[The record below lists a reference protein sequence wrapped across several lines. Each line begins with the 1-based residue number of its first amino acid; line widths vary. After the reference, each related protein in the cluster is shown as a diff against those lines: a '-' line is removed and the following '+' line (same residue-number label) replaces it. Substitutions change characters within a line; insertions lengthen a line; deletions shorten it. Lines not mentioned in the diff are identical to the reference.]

1 MKFENVSFSQA
12 FIDKVKAG
20 MSREDYVANTGH
32 SLTFEQGNEL
42 YNLIHGYDQKLAGQL
57 EKAGHEQSGV
67 GELGTDAGEL
77 H

>member
-1 MKFENVSFSQA
+1 MKFEKVSFSQA

-20 MSREDYVANTGH
+20 MSREEYVANTGH

-42 YNLIHGYDQKLAGQL
+42 YNLIHGNDQKFEGQL
-57 EKAGHEQSGV
+57 AATGHEQIGGS
-67 GELGTDAGEL
+67 EPDANASEL